1 MAGEFEQFITAPV
14 CSQLLQWRN
23 GGCKTRAARKLGKT
37 FRQAIMD
44 TTLFAVALLN
54 NVQMYSQ
61 EKKRKVVVNNS
72 AISKF

>member
-1 MAGEFEQFITAPV
+1 
-14 CSQLLQWRN
+14 
-23 GGCKTRAARKLGKT
+23 
-37 FRQAIMD
+37 MD

-61 EKKRKVVVNNS
+61 GKKRKVVVNNS

>member
-1 MAGEFEQFITAPV
+1 MAGEFEQFIGAPV

>member
-1 MAGEFEQFITAPV
+1 
-14 CSQLLQWRN
+14 
-23 GGCKTRAARKLGKT
+23 
-37 FRQAIMD
+37 MD

>member
-1 MAGEFEQFITAPV
+1 MAGEFEQFIRAPV

>member
-1 MAGEFEQFITAPV
+1 MYSNSAEPQCV
-14 CSQLLQWRN
+14 HCSCN
-23 GGCKTRAARKLGKT
+23 GDCKTRAAIKLGKT
-37 FRQAIMD
+37 FQQAIMD

-61 EKKRKVVVNNS
+61 EKKKTKQKFVVNNS